1 MYRYIYICVCN
12 KYMDKYR
19 VFTLIVFASPKKL
32 LPRCYKGHG
41 RPKGDTL
48 GQVRLDLWIFEG

>member
-1 MYRYIYICVCN
+1 MYICN